1 MDARDLMGA
10 VFEIGDTTYEV
21 VDVDKSHCTNKVC
34 DCILAN
40 VDDKRDYFESMTG
53 ILVRNMRDRI
63 KFGWSFRKSE
73 LDCTNLVLPF

>member
-10 VFEIGDTTYEV
+10 IFKIGEDSYEV
-21 VDVDKSHCTNKVC
+21 IDVEKSHCENKNC

-53 ILVRNMRDRI
+53 ILVRAMRDNI
-63 KFGWSFRKSE
+63 KFGWTFRKQF
-73 LDCTNLVLPF
+73 LDCTKLVLPF